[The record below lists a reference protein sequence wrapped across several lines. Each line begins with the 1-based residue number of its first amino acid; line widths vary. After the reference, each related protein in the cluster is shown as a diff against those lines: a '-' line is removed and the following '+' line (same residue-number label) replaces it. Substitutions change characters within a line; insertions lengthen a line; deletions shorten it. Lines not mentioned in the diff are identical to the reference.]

1 MENSQCCPKCFMNGT
16 DYDQLEDL
24 LDLYQVEQI
33 TPRSFKDARIKNPP
47 PSRQYREERGKWDM
61 MRNGALL

>member
-24 LDLYQVEQI
+24 VDLYQVEQI
-33 TPRSFKDARIKNPP
+33 TPRSFKDARIKKPHP
-47 PSRQYREERGKWDM
+47 LHASIGK
-61 MRNGALL
+61 NGENGT

>member
-24 LDLYQVEQI
+24 VDLYQVEQI
-33 TPRSFKDARIKNPP
+33 TPRSFKDARIKNPTP
-47 PSRQYREERGKWDM
+47 FTPV
-61 MRNGALL
+61 